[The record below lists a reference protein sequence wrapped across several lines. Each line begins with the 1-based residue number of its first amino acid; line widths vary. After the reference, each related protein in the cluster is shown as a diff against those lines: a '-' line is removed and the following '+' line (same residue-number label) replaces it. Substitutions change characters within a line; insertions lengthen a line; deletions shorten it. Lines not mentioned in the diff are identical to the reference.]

1 MVFVALP
8 SSIAS
13 EMEEW
18 YVGQVKEMTKRRSE
32 KDGSLPRSFG
42 EQPSEK
48 DLETLDEFLQENG
61 KKSGVHLMIQKPRA
75 RDAGR
80 PMKQQELNWFVPF
93 VMNHIIKSSSEW
105 EAQTALGGYAVCF
118 DNTSA
123 EEEVFIVF
131 DVLLV
136 SDEIEDDDDDEQQ
149 DAKIDLKT
157 KHLTPLEEQLKVS
170 IGSAKAI
177 LNEMDYMEKR
187 EARMRRTADSI
198 NRNVRWFS
206 YLSITILLSVSFL
219 QVRYLKRY
227 FRKKKIM

>member
-1 MVFVALP
+1 
-8 SSIAS
+8 
-13 EMEEW
+13 
-18 YVGQVKEMTKRRSE
+18 
-32 KDGSLPRSFG
+32 
-42 EQPSEK
+42 
-48 DLETLDEFLQENG
+48 
-61 KKSGVHLMIQKPRA
+61 
-75 RDAGR
+75 
-80 PMKQQELNWFVPF
+80 
-93 VMNHIIKSSSEW
+93 
-105 EAQTALGGYAVCF
+105 VCF

-136 SDEIEDDDDDEQQ
+136 SDEIEDDDEEEQ
-149 DAKIDLKT
+149 DAKIDLKS

-206 YLSITILLSVSFL
+206 YLSITILLTVSFL